1 MIQRNGMIAHAPG
14 LEELLL
20 KWQLSKAIYI
30 FNVISIELLRI
41 FFTKTNNPKIYM
53 AQWKTLRE
61 NNKAGGTTL
70 PFFRQYPKATVIKT
84 VVLVQ

>member
-1 MIQRNGMIAHAPG
+1 MIQRNGMISHALG

-53 AQWKTLRE
+53 GQ
-61 NNKAGGTTL
+61 
-70 PFFRQYPKATVIKT
+70 
-84 VVLVQ
+84 